1 MSLHSLTSVKNCAGQ
16 MPPDQ
21 WGMST
26 AAAKNRNWNASNVI
40 LAFFGPQAV
49 YPGMAEAGEVAFK
62 RQLYQSMIGQ
72 LLFLKTEIETWRSS
86 NVFGTTFWMYATGG
100 SSLAVLID
108 CAVVRC

>member
-1 MSLHSLTSVKNCAGQ
+1 